1 MHLMRAFIFFFFRL
15 ELRAI
20 YVIYQ
25 NDDEKYL
32 NLEKSSIHFFYNI
45 ILLLTKWFS
54 PGTFCVFFSSDNR
67 CNGSAKFA
75 ISRMKTVCKNE
86 KKTYYI
92 FARAISQLLTTTQL
106 QLFFSSNF
114 CHNMSQLAV
123 IIGSKIIYLV
133 HYIEVSAQ

>member
-1 MHLMRAFIFFFFRL
+1 MHLMRAFIIFFLRPIFFRL

-106 QLFFSSNF
+106 QLFFF
-114 CHNMSQLAV
+114 QQFLPQYVIKSQLAV
-123 IIGSKIIYLV
+123 IIGSKII
-133 HYIEVSAQ
+133 